1 MSAVSSLV
9 VKSIKTATEML
20 LEQETQERPEL
31 FVNSHN
37 AVQQQPMSEKAIMR
51 GELRLFVVLRTE
63 LQIPIQVIPI
73 QATIVVAAALPA
85 AVAVWEVLRF
95 LVLIVIRVVAAN
107 ALLQVVVLRV
117 VAVPMFRVAVVQ
129 GDNNEK

>member
-1 MSAVSSLV
+1 
-9 VKSIKTATEML
+9 ML

-37 AVQQQPMSEKAIMR
+37 AVQQLPMSEKAIMR